1 MNTYATTDVQQSWAG
16 AGQAGTR
23 YAAAQVNTS
32 AWAVT
37 RGSNQPAMQAGD
49 KFQIWYTPGGSA
61 FPSLQPWDT
70 NAIDLFKVNQLTAND
85 GTYPT
90 VTLTDPTVYTVQGLT
105 YNAEGTTSTL
115 YFTPV
120 PTYSL
125 NNSYGVV
132 SLPRPTQPRYIGQ
145 IGHVNGLT
153 YSYVYPGGCDQMTF
167 NLAVEPDYRTDAL
180 NPGRIIQA
188 FRGGSCVWEGELTEP
203 VPTATGWQ
211 VTANGN
217 STYGTNYLAYYGT
230 WNADDPVNKAINR
243 GMRWVNPGIGS
254 PSGIYLGP
262 VQDPGSL
269 AISDFMS
276 LLTTG
281 GALVWNLVPPAFST
295 IPAGP
300 WVLQF
305 SSSPM
310 DLTGVVTSPATLLLA
325 STTPVARTIQGTYN
339 AQPLSSRVRL
349 ADGTWS
355 TIGTLNPGD
364 RVIDPYGED
373 SKVDGVYPKGVR
385 PVYRVTLADGT
396 SAEACDQ
403 HLWNVETVGK
413 LGKPVR
419 TLSTLDLKAAV
430 EGKASGV
437 YNGVRVVPS
446 GPMNFDAQEDLPID
460 PYILGV
466 LLSEGSLSVP
476 GVAFTQDAANT
487 DMLDRVRDS
496 LPENHDLKS
505 VTDSRGIS
513 TSTHAIRG
521 DGSRKAGSNKVLE
534 ALRNLGLYG
543 KRSWEKFIPEMYKR
557 ASLADRQAL
566 LQGLMDGDGCVH
578 QTKRGRPVT
587 TFTSSSEQLRDEVA
601 DLVRTLGGRCFTKTI
616 TGVTY
621 TSPTQKT
628 KKAARDAYK
637 ITSMNLPLNPF
648 YMQRKAELF
657 VPGNAFRA
665 RKVISVEYLREEE
678 VSCISVSASSH
689 LYITD
694 NDIPTHNTMIIKY
707 LVKPDTAATKSTAA
721 TAATYAWTFADIPSS
736 VAKFGRQEY
745 YIDCSTAGLSN
756 SNASPAQI
764 TAAQAQA
771 IGVNILS
778 KFVNANWSG
787 SYTVSPNQLMN
798 IGGTPVDIGTN
809 MCGQICQLACNDAPY
824 GGQVTM
830 GAVKFLIGGYSYD
843 EDSITATVTPYQG
856 TGTDMASLVAALYPG
871 IA

>member
-1 MNTYATTDVQQSWAG
+1 MNTYATTDVQQTWAG

-339 AQPLSSRVRL
+339 
-349 ADGTWS
+349 
-355 TIGTLNPGD
+355 
-364 RVIDPYGED
+364 
-373 SKVDGVYPKGVR
+373 
-385 PVYRVTLADGT
+385 
-396 SAEACDQ
+396 
-403 HLWNVETVGK
+403 
-413 LGKPVR
+413 
-419 TLSTLDLKAAV
+419 
-430 EGKASGV
+430 
-437 YNGVRVVPS
+437 
-446 GPMNFDAQEDLPID
+446 
-460 PYILGV
+460 
-466 LLSEGSLSVP
+466 
-476 GVAFTQDAANT
+476 
-487 DMLDRVRDS
+487 
-496 LPENHDLKS
+496 
-505 VTDSRGIS
+505 
-513 TSTHAIRG
+513 
-521 DGSRKAGSNKVLE
+521 
-534 ALRNLGLYG
+534 
-543 KRSWEKFIPEMYKR
+543 
-557 ASLADRQAL
+557 
-566 LQGLMDGDGCVH
+566 
-578 QTKRGRPVT
+578 
-587 TFTSSSEQLRDEVA
+587 
-601 DLVRTLGGRCFTKTI
+601 
-616 TGVTY
+616 
-621 TSPTQKT
+621 
-628 KKAARDAYK
+628 
-637 ITSMNLPLNPF
+637 
-648 YMQRKAELF
+648 
-657 VPGNAFRA
+657 
-665 RKVISVEYLREEE
+665 
-678 VSCISVSASSH
+678 
-689 LYITD
+689 
-694 NDIPTHNTMIIKY
+694 TMIIKY

-787 SYTVSPNQLMN
+787 SYTVGPNQLMN